1 MSFDTHVLHSLEVCR
16 LLAVALN
23 TMSILSQFTTERT
36 KAQGNYVPCLSVQT
50 QKTCLFPTRVCPL
63 RCYRINGIGKKGA
76 IRKGYI
82 SRDQCKTKTGAPY
95 SKIIKNFKMARATHS
110 RHGANCDCTSNTSM
124 EPILA
129 AAMSALTE
137 LWLFKAKGEN
147 VPLNTE

>member
-95 SKIIKNFKMARATHS
+95 SKIIKNFKTAQQSTKPS
-110 RHGANCDCTSNTSM
+110 TGPSTSNCAHYMSTK
-124 EPILA
+124 LA
-129 AAMSALTE
+129 GAEGNWLATE
-137 LWLFKAKGEN
+137 
-147 VPLNTE
+147 T